1 MAESDC
7 GGMFFGSGGSVAME
21 VFCYLKIS
29 PYFS

>member
-7 GGMFFGSGGSVAME
+7 GGMVFGGSGSVAMG